1 MAADSDGFNDMDNDI
16 VFHVATDMAADLD
29 DENDV
34 RDDVE
39 FLGPLD

>member
-1 MAADSDGFNDMDNDI
+1 MAADADGFNDMNNDI
-16 VFHVATDMAADLD
+16 VFHVAADMEANLD
-29 DENDV
+29 DKNDV